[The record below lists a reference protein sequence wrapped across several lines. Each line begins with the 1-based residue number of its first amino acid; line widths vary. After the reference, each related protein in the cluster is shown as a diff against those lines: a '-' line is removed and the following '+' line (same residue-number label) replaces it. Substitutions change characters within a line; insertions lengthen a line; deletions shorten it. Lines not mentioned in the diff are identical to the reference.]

1 MAATEIP
8 MELVY
13 TNQLDGFEP
22 GKRYRVP
29 GLFRSIERDAT
40 AVTVVG
46 DYPEIVTAYEDA
58 GVDIEVVALPE
69 PVVVGTQAVASGE
82 LSQLL
87 AALQDE
93 SGAMVLLVD
102 GLEAGE
108 IHRPESGELALRLFD
123 VLGTIHASVGELTT
137 ERDGLALTVDALRA
151 EVEAL
156 KKSALT
162 PPADEAGEIS
172 ALKAKLDKAKI
183 QYRGNASKESLEKL
197 VAELTK
203 E

>member
-13 TNQLDGFEP
+13 TNQFDGFEP

-29 GLFRSIERDAT
+29 GLFRSIERNAT

-58 GVDIEVVALPE
+58 GVDVEVVALPE

>member
-29 GLFRSIERDAT
+29 GLFRSIERNAT

-58 GVDIEVVALPE
+58 GVDVEVVALPE
-69 PVVVGTQAVASGE
+69 PGVVGTQAAVSGE

>member
-29 GLFRSIERDAT
+29 GLFRSVERDAT

-58 GVDIEVVALPE
+58 GVDVEVVALPE
-69 PVVVGTQAVASGE
+69 PDVVGMQAVASGE
-82 LSQLL
+82 ESKLFADLRAENGEMVQLI
-87 AALQDE
+87 
-93 SGAMVLLVD
+93 D

-108 IHRPESGELALRLFD
+108 IHRPVSGDLALRLFD

-151 EVEAL
+151 EVEVL

-162 PPADEAGEIS
+162 LPADETGEIA
-172 ALKAKLDKAKI
+172 ALKTKLDEAKV
-183 QYRGNASKESLEKL
+183 QYRANASKESLEKL
-197 VAELTK
+197 VAELPK

>member
-58 GVDIEVVALPE
+58 GVDVEVVALPE

-172 ALKAKLDKAKI
+172 ALKAKLDEAKI
-183 QYRGNASKESLEKL
+183 QYRANASKESLEKL

>member
-46 DYPEIVTAYEDA
+46 DYPEIVTAYENA
-58 GVDIEVVALPE
+58 GVDVEVVALPE

-172 ALKAKLDKAKI
+172 ALKAKLDEAKI

>member
-29 GLFRSIERDAT
+29 GLFRSIERNAT

-58 GVDIEVVALPE
+58 GVDVEVVALPE

-172 ALKAKLDKAKI
+172 ALKAKLDEAKI
-183 QYRGNASKESLEKL
+183 QYRANASKESLEKL

>member
-58 GVDIEVVALPE
+58 GVDVEVVALPE

-82 LSQLL
+82 QSKLL
-87 AALQDE
+87 ADLQAE
-93 SGAMVLLVD
+93 SGAMVLLID

-108 IHRPESGELALRLFD
+108 IHRPDSGELALRLFD

-172 ALKAKLDKAKI
+172 ALKAKLDEAKI

>member
-172 ALKAKLDKAKI
+172 ALKEKLDEAKI